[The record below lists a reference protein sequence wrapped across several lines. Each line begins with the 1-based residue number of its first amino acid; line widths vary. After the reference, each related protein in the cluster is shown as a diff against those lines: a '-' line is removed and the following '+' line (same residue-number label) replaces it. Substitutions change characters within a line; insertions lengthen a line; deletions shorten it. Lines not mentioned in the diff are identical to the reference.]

1 MTVTLPKDLETFV
14 QNKVQL
20 GDYDDANELICDALR
35 QLREQEHDWNQ
46 DSPELKAFLL
56 EAVRGAHRPLQLEE
70 LEEMERCV
78 LATETG
84 RCH

>member
-14 QNKVQL
+14 QNKVQI
-20 GDYDDANELICDALR
+20 GEYDDANELICDALR

-56 EAVRGAHRPLQLEE
+56 EAVRGAHRPLLLDSLSQ
-70 LEEMERCV
+70 
-78 LATETG
+78 APN
-84 RCH
+84 